1 MHFSFSPSLLI
12 MQILATLFG
21 FFNGVFHTASNVLL
35 LDIWK
40 GHNASPYM
48 YTMHFSFSV
57 GALLAPLVARPF
69 LREDHGLLE
78 QSGPIIEKFTFWQ
91 IRWLYPLVG
100 LATVVL
106 SPGYL
111 AYYLGERQQERK
123 KEKETQHKA

>member
-1 MHFSFSPSLLI
+1 
-12 MQILATLFG
+12 
-21 FFNGVFHTASNVLL
+21 
-35 LDIWK
+35 
-40 GHNASPYM
+40 
-48 YTMHFSFSV
+48 MHFSFSV

-111 AYYLGERQQERK
+111 AYYLGEK
-123 KEKETQHKA
+123 QHKADTGLTEDSVVTGKLRYLMVAIMAGFYF